1 MHGNDKY
8 NIEDSRLPLRKKW
21 KLGTSIVMFYFFKK
35 KSKANYQKILRSDK
49 ARFCERLLSKLFFNA
64 RIT

>member
-35 KSKANYQKILRSDK
+35 KSKANYQKILSENTK
-49 ARFCERLLSKLFFNA
+49 
-64 RIT
+64 I